1 MTTAEATELA
11 ATTLNTTGAPTDV
24 AKVRPTEADSAD
36 VLHSATHFHINA
48 FHADE
53 VDRVFFVD
61 VKSAVQL
68 EVCAGRRGW
77 GEAATLA
84 RAFRGAR
91 GSPKRS
97 QN

>member
-1 MTTAEATELA
+1 MTTAEATDLA
-11 ATTLNTTGAPTDV
+11 ATTLNTTDV
-24 AKVRPTEADSAD
+24 AKVRPTEAEAD

-68 EVCAGRRGW
+68 EVCAGKRGWVGRRG
-77 GEAATLA
+77 GFAREGHSGRARHSQTLPEVA
-84 RAFRGAR
+84 
-91 GSPKRS
+91 
-97 QN
+97 